1 MSIRAFW
8 NSLKEGIQGIV
19 RHPLV
24 TIASVSTILLMLLL
38 MSVFFIFSANARFI
52 MKKVGQQPPIE
63 VYMKLGCTQE
73 QMDLLV
79 NYLNENKPEKIKSFD
94 GLSPE
99 DNYTRFRKEL
109 GDSASI
115 LDDFDYNTYLPFTVM
130 VQLTDPGYAD
140 DVVMHLNAIPGVEKV
155 MQESNV
161 MKFLTR
167 ATHTVNIAIVVAFT
181 VLFLIS
187 LFIISNMVR
196 ISVYSRSTEI
206 AIMKFVGATNGY
218 IRLPYIVEGA
228 LVGLVSALCAWGITY
243 FAYRA
248 IYGRAMR
255 SVDPSSLY
263 ALLPM
268 RSLSLSVLILCL
280 CSGMVIG
287 AVGSGIAVRKY
298 VKV

>member
-8 NSLKEGIQGIV
+8 NSLKEGVQGII

-38 MSVFFIFSANARFI
+38 MSVFFIFSANARYL

-73 QMDLLV
+73 QMDMLV
-79 NYLNENKPEKIKSFD
+79 EYLQGNPQQIKGYQ

-99 DNYTRFRKEL
+99 QNYERFRKDL

-115 LDDFDYNTYLPFTVM
+115 LDDFDYNTYLPYTVT
-130 VQLTDPGYAD
+130 VQLTDPAYAD
-140 DVVMHLNAIPGVEKV
+140 EVVMRLQAIPGIEKV
-155 MQESNV
+155 MQESHV
-161 MKFLTR
+161 MKFLTS
-167 ATHTVNIAIVVAFT
+167 ATKTVNVATVVSFI
-181 VLFLIS
+181 VLFVIS

-218 IRLPYIVEGA
+218 IRLPYVVEGA
-228 LVGLVSALCAWGITY
+228 IVGLVSALCAWGITHA
-243 FAYRA
+243 AYSA
-248 IYGRAMR
+248 IYERAMR
-255 SVDPSSLY
+255 NVDPSSIYSILT
-263 ALLPM
+263 M
-268 RSLSLSVLILCL
+268 KSLSLSVLLLCL
-280 CSGMVIG
+280 ASGVIIG
-287 AVGSGIAVRKY
+287 SIGSGIAVRKY

>member
-8 NSLKEGIQGIV
+8 NSLKEGVQGIV

-38 MSVFFIFSANARFI
+38 MAVFFIFSANARYL

-73 QMDLLV
+73 QMDMLV
-79 NYLNENKPEKIKSFD
+79 DYLQGNPQIKGYQ

-99 DNYTRFRKEL
+99 QNYERFRKDL

-115 LDDFDYNTYLPFTVM
+115 LDDFDYNTYLPYTVT
-130 VQLTDPGYAD
+130 VQLTDPAYAD
-140 DVVMHLNAIPGVEKV
+140 EVVMRLKAIPGIEKV
-155 MQESNV
+155 MQESHV
-161 MKFLTR
+161 MKFLTS
-167 ATHTVNIAIVVAFT
+167 ATKTVNVATVVSFI
-181 VLFLIS
+181 VLFVIS

-196 ISVYSRSTEI
+196 ISVYSRATEI

-218 IRLPYIVEGA
+218 IRLPYVVEGA
-228 LVGLVSALCAWGITY
+228 LVGMVSALCAWGITHA
-243 FAYRA
+243 AYSA
-248 IYGRAMR
+248 IYKRAMR
-255 SVDPSSLY
+255 NVDPSSIYSILT
-263 ALLPM
+263 M
-268 RSLSLSVLILCL
+268 KSLSLSVLILCL
-280 CSGMVIG
+280 ASGVIIG
-287 AVGSGIAVRKY
+287 SIGSGIAVRKY

>member
-1 MSIRAFW
+1 MSFRALK
-8 NSLKEGIQGIV
+8 NSFKEGLQGIV

-24 TIASVSTILLMLLL
+24 TVASITTILLMLLL
-38 MSVFFIFSANARFI
+38 MSVFFIFSANARYI

-73 QMDLLV
+73 QMDMV
-79 NYLNENKPEKIKSFD
+79 VSYLQS
-94 GLSPE
+94 SPE
-99 DNYTRFRKEL
+99 MIKGYRGFSPEQNYTRFRTEL

-115 LDDFDYNTYLPFTVM
+115 LDDFDYNNYLPYTITI
-130 VQLTDPGYAD
+130 QLTDPGYAD
-140 DVVMHLNAIPGVEKV
+140 EVVLRLRAIPGIEKV

-167 ATHTVNIAIVVAFT
+167 ATKTVNIATVVAFA

-228 LVGLVSALCAWGITY
+228 IVGTVSALCAWGITY
-243 FAYRA
+243 LAYTE
-248 IYGRAMR
+248 IYERAMKNVLTT
-255 SVDPSSLY
+255 SVY

-268 RSLSLSVLILCL
+268 RSLSVSVLILCL
-280 CSGMVIG
+280 ASGIVIG
-287 AVGSGIAVRKY
+287 SVGSGIAVRKY

>member
-8 NSLKEGIQGIV
+8 NSLKEGIQGII

-24 TIASVSTILLMLLL
+24 TVASISTILLMLLL

-73 QMDLLV
+73 QLDMLV
-79 NYLNENKPEKIKSFD
+79 EYLQGNADKIKEYH

-99 DNYTRFRKEL
+99 QNYNRFRKEL
-109 GDSASI
+109 GNSASI
-115 LDDFDYNTYLPFTVM
+115 LDDFDYNTYLPYTVTI
-130 VQLTDPGYAD
+130 QLTDPSYAD
-140 DVVMHLNAIPGVEKV
+140 EVVMRIQAIPGIEKV

-167 ATHTVNIAIVVAFT
+167 ATKTVNVATFIAFV

-228 LVGLVSALCAWGITY
+228 IVGMVSALCAWGITRV
-243 FAYRA
+243 AYTA
-248 IYGRAMR
+248 LYNRAMKD
-255 SVDPSSLY
+255 VVSSSIY
-263 ALLPM
+263 AILPM
-268 RSLSLSVLILCL
+268 KSLSVSVLVICL
-280 CSGMVIG
+280 ACGVIIG
-287 AVGSGIAVRKY
+287 SVGSGIAVRKY

>member
-1 MSIRAFW
+1 MSIRTFW
-8 NSLKEGIQGIV
+8 NSFKEGVQGII

-24 TIASVSTILLMLLL
+24 TIASVSTSLLMLLL
-38 MSVFFIFSANARFI
+38 MSVFFIFSANARFV

-79 NYLNENKPEKIKSFD
+79 KYMEENPDKIKSYD

-99 DNYTRFRKEL
+99 ANYNRFRKEL

-115 LDDFDYNTYLPFTVM
+115 LVDFDYYTYMPYTILI
-130 VQLTDPGYAD
+130 QLTDPSYAD
-140 DVVMHLNAIPGVEKV
+140 DVVMHIQAIPGIEKV

-167 ATHTVNIAIVVAFT
+167 ATKTVNIATVIAFT
-181 VLFLIS
+181 VLFIIS

-218 IRLPYIVEGA
+218 IRLPYVVEGA
-228 LVGLVSALCAWGITY
+228 LVGMVSALCAWGITY
-243 FAYRA
+243 FAYSA
-248 IYGRAMR
+248 IYKRAMR
-255 SVDPSSLY
+255 SVDPSSIY

-268 RSLSLSVLILCL
+268 KNLTLSVLILCL
-280 CSGMVIG
+280 ACGVIIG
-287 AVGSGIAVRKY
+287 SVGSGIAVRKY

>member
-1 MSIRAFW
+1 MSFRALE
-8 NSLKEGIQGIV
+8 NSFKEGLQGIV

-24 TIASVSTILLMLLL
+24 TVASITTILLMLLL
-38 MSVFFIFSANARFI
+38 MSVFFIFSANARYV

-63 VYMKLGCTQE
+63 VYMKLGCTQDE
-73 QMDLLV
+73 MDMV
-79 NYLNENKPEKIKSFD
+79 VSYLQSAPEMIKGYRGF
-94 GLSPE
+94 SPE
-99 DNYTRFRKEL
+99 QNYNRFRSEL

-115 LDDFDYNTYLPFTVM
+115 LDDFDYNNYLPYTIT

-140 DVVMHLNAIPGVEKV
+140 EVVMRLRAIPGIEKV

-167 ATHTVNIAIVVAFT
+167 ATKTVNIATVVAFA

-228 LVGLVSALCAWGITY
+228 IVGTVSALCAWGITY
-243 FAYRA
+243 LAYTE
-248 IYGRAMR
+248 IYGRAMKNVLTT
-255 SVDPSSLY
+255 SVY

-268 RSLSLSVLILCL
+268 RSLSVSVLILCL
-280 CSGMVIG
+280 ASGIVIG
-287 AVGSGIAVRKY
+287 SVGSGIAVRKY

>member
-8 NSLKEGIQGIV
+8 NSLKEGFQGII

-24 TIASVSTILLMLLL
+24 TIASISTILLMLLL
-38 MSVFFIFSANARFI
+38 MSVFFIFSANARYV

-63 VYMKLGCTQE
+63 VYMKLGCTQDQLDMLQEYLKTNPQQIKEYHGLTPE
-73 QMDLLV
+73 Q
-79 NYLNENKPEKIKSFD
+79 NYN
-94 GLSPE
+94 
-99 DNYTRFRKEL
+99 RFRKEL

-115 LDDFDYNTYLPFTVM
+115 LDDFDYNTYRPYTVT
-130 VQLTDPGYAD
+130 VQLTDPAYAD
-140 DVVMHLNAIPGVEKV
+140 EVVMRIKAIPGIEKV

-167 ATHTVNIAIVVAFT
+167 ATKTVNITTFVAFV

-228 LVGLVSALCAWGITY
+228 IVGLVSALCAWGITH
-243 FAYRA
+243 FAYSA
-248 IYGRAMR
+248 IYKKAMVNVVPT
-255 SVDPSSLY
+255 SIY
-263 ALLPM
+263 AILPM
-268 RSLSLSVLILCL
+268 RSLSLSILLLCL
-280 CSGMVIG
+280 ACGVIIG
-287 AVGSGIAVRKY
+287 SIGSGIAVRKY

>member
-8 NSLKEGIQGIV
+8 NSLKEGVQGII

-38 MSVFFIFSANARFI
+38 MSVFFIFSANARYL

-73 QMDLLV
+73 QMDMLV
-79 NYLNENKPEKIKSFD
+79 EYLQGNPQQIKGYQ

-99 DNYTRFRKEL
+99 QNYERFRKDL

-115 LDDFDYNTYLPFTVM
+115 LDDFDYNTYLPYTVT
-130 VQLTDPGYAD
+130 VQLTDPAYAD
-140 DVVMHLNAIPGVEKV
+140 EVVMRLQAIPGIEKV
-155 MQESNV
+155 MQESHV
-161 MKFLTR
+161 MKFLTS
-167 ATHTVNIAIVVAFT
+167 ATKTVNVATVISFI
-181 VLFLIS
+181 VLFVIS

-196 ISVYSRSTEI
+196 ISVYSRATEI

-218 IRLPYIVEGA
+218 IRLPYVVEGA
-228 LVGLVSALCAWGITY
+228 LVGMVSAFCAWGITHA
-243 FAYRA
+243 AYSE
-248 IYGRAMR
+248 IYKRAMR
-255 SVDPSSLY
+255 NVDPSSIYSILT
-263 ALLPM
+263 M
-268 RSLSLSVLILCL
+268 KSLSLSVLILCL
-280 CSGMVIG
+280 ASGVIIG
-287 AVGSGIAVRKY
+287 SIGSGIAVRKY

>member
-8 NSLKEGIQGIV
+8 NSLKEGVQGII

-24 TIASVSTILLMLLL
+24 TVASISTILLMLLL
-38 MSVFFIFSANARFI
+38 MSVFFIFSANARFV

-73 QMDLLV
+73 QMNMLV
-79 NYLNENKPEKIKSFD
+79 DYLNANCPEKIKEYH

-99 DNYTRFRKEL
+99 ENYQRFRKEL
-109 GDSASI
+109 GDSSSI
-115 LDDFDYNTYLPFTVM
+115 LDDFDYNTYLPYTVT
-130 VQLTDPGYAD
+130 VQLTDPSYAD
-140 DVVMHLNAIPGVEKV
+140 DVVMHIEAIPGIEKV
-155 MQESNV
+155 MQESSV

-167 ATHTVNIAIVVAFT
+167 ATHTVNIATVVAFT

-218 IRLPYIVEGA
+218 IRLPYVVEGA

-243 FAYRA
+243 FAYSAIYKRA
-248 IYGRAMR
+248 IG
-255 SVDPSSLY
+255 SVDPSSIY

-268 RSLSLSVLILCL
+268 KNLTLSVLILCL
-280 CSGMVIG
+280 ASGVIIG
-287 AVGSGIAVRKY
+287 SVGSGIAVRKY

>member
-8 NSLKEGIQGIV
+8 NSLKEGFQGII

-24 TIASVSTILLMLLL
+24 TIASISTILLMLLL
-38 MSVFFIFSANARFI
+38 MSVFFIFSANARYV

-63 VYMKLGCTQE
+63 VYMKLGCTQD
-73 QMDLLV
+73 QLDLLQEYLKTNPQQIKEYHGLTPEQ
-79 NYLNENKPEKIKSFD
+79 NYN
-94 GLSPE
+94 
-99 DNYTRFRKEL
+99 RFRKEL

-115 LDDFDYNTYLPFTVM
+115 LDDFDYNTYLPYTVTI
-130 VQLTDPGYAD
+130 QLTDPAYAD
-140 DVVMHLNAIPGVEKV
+140 EVVMRIKAIPGIEKV

-167 ATHTVNIAIVVAFT
+167 ATKTVNITTFVAFV

-228 LVGLVSALCAWGITY
+228 IVGLVSALCAWGITH
-243 FAYRA
+243 FAYSA
-248 IYGRAMR
+248 IYKKAMLNVVPT
-255 SVDPSSLY
+255 SIY
-263 ALLPM
+263 AILPM
-268 RSLSLSVLILCL
+268 RSLSLSILLLCL
-280 CSGMVIG
+280 ACGVIIG
-287 AVGSGIAVRKY
+287 SIGSGIAVRKY

>member
-8 NSLKEGIQGIV
+8 NSLKEGFQGII

-24 TIASVSTILLMLLL
+24 TIASISTILLMLLL

-63 VYMKLGCTQE
+63 VYMKLGCTQD
-73 QMDLLV
+73 QLDMLV
-79 NYLNENKPEKIKSFD
+79 EYLQANADKIKEYH

-99 DNYTRFRKEL
+99 QNYNRFRKEL

-115 LDDFDYNTYLPFTVM
+115 LDDFDYNTYLPYTVT
-130 VQLTDPGYAD
+130 VQLTDPSYAD
-140 DVVMHLNAIPGVEKV
+140 EVVMRIEAIPGIEKV

-167 ATHTVNIAIVVAFT
+167 ATRTVNVATFIAFV

-228 LVGLVSALCAWGITY
+228 IVGMVSALCAWGITH
-243 FAYRA
+243 FAYTA
-248 IYGRAMR
+248 LYKRAMKDVV
-255 SVDPSSLY
+255 STSIY
-263 ALLPM
+263 AILPM
-268 RSLSLSVLILCL
+268 KSLSVSVLVLCL
-280 CSGMVIG
+280 ACGVIIG
-287 AVGSGIAVRKY
+287 SIGSGIAVRKY

>member
-8 NSLKEGIQGIV
+8 NSLKEGVQGIV

-38 MSVFFIFSANARFI
+38 MAVFFIFSANARYL

-73 QMDLLV
+73 QMDMLV
-79 NYLNENKPEKIKSFD
+79 DYLQGNPQIKGYQ

-99 DNYTRFRKEL
+99 QNYERFRKDL

-115 LDDFDYNTYLPFTVM
+115 LDDFDYNTYLPYTVT
-130 VQLTDPGYAD
+130 VQLTDPAYAD
-140 DVVMHLNAIPGVEKV
+140 EVVMRLKAIPGIEKV
-155 MQESNV
+155 MQESHV
-161 MKFLTR
+161 MKFLTS
-167 ATHTVNIAIVVAFT
+167 ATKTVNVATVVSFIVLLV
-181 VLFLIS
+181 IS

-218 IRLPYIVEGA
+218 IRLPYVVEGA
-228 LVGLVSALCAWGITY
+228 LVGMVSALCAWGITHA
-243 FAYRA
+243 AYSA
-248 IYGRAMR
+248 IYERAMR
-255 SVDPSSLY
+255 NVDPSSIYSILT
-263 ALLPM
+263 M

-280 CSGMVIG
+280 ASGVIIG
-287 AVGSGIAVRKY
+287 SIGSGIAVRKY

>member
-79 NYLNENKPEKIKSFD
+79 DYLNANPDKIKGYK

-99 DNYTRFRKEL
+99 QNYDRFRKEL

-115 LDDFDYNTYLPFTVM
+115 LDDFDYNTYLPYTVT
-130 VQLTDPGYAD
+130 VQLTDPSYAD
-140 DVVMHLNAIPGVEKV
+140 EVVMRLRAIPGIEKV

-161 MKFLTR
+161 MKFLTK
-167 ATHTVNIAIVVAFT
+167 ATKTVNITTVVAFT

-196 ISVYSRSTEI
+196 ISVYSRATEI

-228 LVGLVSALCAWGITY
+228 LVGLVSALCAWAITY
-243 FAYRA
+243 FVYDA
-248 IYGRAMR
+248 IYEKAMK
-255 SVDPSSLY
+255 SVDPSSIY

-268 RSLSLSVLILCL
+268 RKLTLSILILCL
-280 CSGMVIG
+280 ACGVVIG
-287 AVGSGIAVRKY
+287 SIGSGIAVRKY

>member
-52 MKKVGQQPPIE
+52 MKKVGPPIE

-167 ATHTVNIAIVVAFT
+167 ATHTVNIATVVAFT

>member
-8 NSLKEGIQGIV
+8 NSLKEGVQGIV

-38 MSVFFIFSANARFI
+38 MAVFFIFSANARYL

-73 QMDLLV
+73 QMDMLV
-79 NYLNENKPEKIKSFD
+79 DYLQGNPQIKGYQ

-99 DNYTRFRKEL
+99 QNYERFRKDL

-115 LDDFDYNTYLPFTVM
+115 LDDFDYNTYLPYTVT
-130 VQLTDPGYAD
+130 VQLTDPAYAD
-140 DVVMHLNAIPGVEKV
+140 EVVMRLKAIPGIEKV
-155 MQESNV
+155 MQESHV
-161 MKFLTR
+161 MKFLTS
-167 ATHTVNIAIVVAFT
+167 ATKTVNVATVVSFI
-181 VLFLIS
+181 VLFVIS

-196 ISVYSRSTEI
+196 ISVYSRATEI

-218 IRLPYIVEGA
+218 IRLPYVVEGA
-228 LVGLVSALCAWGITY
+228 LVGMVSALCAWGITHA
-243 FAYRA
+243 AYSA
-248 IYGRAMR
+248 IYKRAMR
-255 SVDPSSLY
+255 NVDPSSIYSILT
-263 ALLPM
+263 M

-280 CSGMVIG
+280 ASGVIIG
-287 AVGSGIAVRKY
+287 SFGSGIAVGKY